1 MLDFFVIL
9 SKGGIRL
16 WCFPST
22 ADIFRISIN
31 TFLKSLILKENAGQS
46 PFIHD
51 SRAIRLH
58 MDNEFN
64 LLFIAAY
71 QKILQLNYVDKFLT
85 AIALEFRDKYKN
97 KLQCNEIL
105 CNFEDFNSVYSET
118 LKRIEIED
126 RALRTGAKP
135 MRTFVESEKSKKTV
149 ASMIVPRNNKSSE
162 RAVNKKKSCVKTE
175 PPVVLHHQP
184 ASTNVDGNFNP
195 EVSNVSVGAEQANE
209 DVFAQNRRKL
219 AEKFKMSKKPKES
232 VSPTASPLQ
241 KPNGK
246 RVKESRRW
254 DNAATGEEA
263 AALDF
268 STTSHGECGTNS
280 RSDSGYVL
288 SSSEAA
294 SLSRLR
300 GTMGDDLDEVQVS
313 SDDELDVDTVS
324 SNESDCTLE
333 ATKAATTPHQN
344 GSLKDSRENS
354 GIMSSLLRGLRITGG
369 SGRVLSREDIELSLE
384 QLRDRLVA
392 KNVAVEIAQR
402 VCDSVAEQL
411 VGTSLSA
418 FERVYP
424 RVRGALEEV
433 CARVLASG
441 RRVDVLRDA
450 LDARTQGRP
459 YTIVFCGVN
468 GVGKSTNLAKI
479 AFWLIEKQ
487 FRVLIAAC
495 DTFRSGAV
503 EQLRTHVHKL
513 NYIHPPE
520 QHGGQTMVELYEQGY
535 GRDAAS
541 IARSAINHGGFHTS
555 ARARHLDVVL
565 VDTAGRMQDNE
576 PLMRALASLIHMNQ
590 PDLVLFVGEA
600 LVGNEAVDQLVKFN
614 QSLADHSFSDKPRTI
629 DGIVLTKFD
638 TIDDKVGAAI
648 SMAYISGQ
656 PIVFVGT
663 GQTYADLRQLSV
675 GAVVKALMK

>member
-1 MLDFFVIL
+1 IASDQRYTVEAVNSFLFFCVESPVPGSARLGCSSEMLDFFVIL

-71 QKILQLNYVDKFLT
+71 QKILQLTYVDKFLT

-97 KLQCNEIL
+97 KLQCNEIM
-105 CNFEDFNSVYSET
+105 CNFDDFNIVYSET

-149 ASMIVPRNNKSSE
+149 ASMIVSRNKRPSE
-162 RAVNKKKSCVKTE
+162 RAVNEKKSHVKTE
-175 PPVVLHHQP
+175 LPVVVQQQP
-184 ASTNVDGNFNP
+184 TSTTVD
-195 EVSNVSVGAEQANE
+195 EQVNE

-219 AEKFKMSKKPKES
+219 AEKLKMTKKSKES

-268 STTSHGECGTNS
+268 SATSHGQSGVDPKNG
-280 RSDSGYVL
+280 SGYVL

-294 SLSRLR
+294 TLSSLR

-313 SDDELDVDTVS
+313 SDDDLEVDTVS
-324 SNESDCTLE
+324 DNESDCTLE
-333 ATKAATTPHQN
+333 APKAATVSHQN
-344 GSLKDSRENS
+344 GFLKDNRGNS
-354 GIMSSLLRGLRITGG
+354 GLVSSLLRGLRITGG
-369 SGRVLSREDIELSLE
+369 SGRVLSHEDIQLSLE

-424 RVRGALEEV
+424 RVRSALEEV
-433 CARVLASG
+433 CTRVLASG

-541 IARSAINHGGFHTS
+541 IARSAINH

-576 PLMRALASLIHMNQ
+576 PLMRALAS
-590 PDLVLFVGEA
+590 V
-600 LVGNEAVDQLVKFN
+600 
-614 QSLADHSFSDKPRTI
+614 
-629 DGIVLTKFD
+629 
-638 TIDDKVGAAI
+638 
-648 SMAYISGQ
+648 
-656 PIVFVGT
+656 
-663 GQTYADLRQLSV
+663 SV
-675 GAVVKALMK
+675 IN